1 MTGTSPVGR
10 TPVMTTTLRPTEPL
24 QHSADGGRSR
34 TYDICVNSRRVG
46 SVRVATDPNFGAA
59 SGMIEDL
66 RVDEPDRGR
75 GRGTVAALAAEEV
88 LRGWGCS
95 DVKISVPAGATAA
108 LALARALGY
117 TERSRNML
125 KELADE
131 APAPEPGVEVRPM
144 TDEEF
149 AAWETRARDAF
160 AQSWID
166 RGVPEDQARAKAE
179 ASHRELLPLGLASPG
194 AALQVAVVGGE
205 VVGHVWTGVRTLEP
219 GVSAGYVYDVE
230 VVAAQRGKGYG
241 RTLMRLAERVTREA
255 GETLLGL
262 HVFAGNT
269 PAIRLYESLG
279 YRTTHVNSSK
289 PLL

>member
-1 MTGTSPVGR
+1 
-10 TPVMTTTLRPTEPL
+10 MTTTLRPTEPL
-24 QHSADGGRSR
+24 QHSAEGGRSR

-46 SVRVATDPNFGAA
+46 SVHVATDPHFGAA
-59 SGMIEDL
+59 SGLIERL

-95 DVKISVPAGATAA
+95 EVQISVPADAGAA
-108 LALARALGY
+108 LALASALGY
-117 TERSRNML
+117 TERSRNMV
-125 KELADE
+125 KELAGE
-131 APAPEPGVEVRPM
+131 PPAPPAGIASRPM

-149 AAWETRARDAF
+149 AGWEARARDAF
-160 AQSWID
+160 ARSWTD
-166 RGVPEDQARAKAE
+166 RGVPEEQARAKAE
-179 ASHRELLPLGLASPG
+179 ASHRELLPRGLATPG
-194 AALQVAVVGGE
+194 TAIQVVVLGGR
-205 VVGHVWTGVRTLEP
+205 VAGHVWTGVRELEP
-219 GVSAGYVYDVE
+219 GVGAGYVYDIE
-230 VVAAQRGKGYG
+230 VGAEQRGKGYG
-241 RTLMRLAERVTREA
+241 RALMLLAERVTREA

-279 YRTTHVNSSK
+279 YRTTYVNSAK

>member
-1 MTGTSPVGR
+1 
-10 TPVMTTTLRPTEPL
+10 MTTTLRPSEPL

-46 SVRVATDPNFGAA
+46 SVRVATDPNFGGAA
-59 SGMIEDL
+59 GLVERL

-88 LRGWGCS
+88 LRGWGCA
-95 DVKISVPAGATAA
+95 DVSISVPAEAAAA

-117 TERSRNML
+117 AERSRNML
-125 KELADE
+125 KELTGGT
-131 APAPEPGVEVRPM
+131 PAPPPGVEARPM
-144 TDEEF
+144 TEEEF
-149 AAWETRARDAF
+149 AVWEARARDAF

-166 RGVPEDQARAKAE
+166 RGVPEDRARAKAE
-179 ASHRELLPLGLASPG
+179 ASHRELLPEGLAGPG
-194 AALQVAVVGGE
+194 TAIQVAVAGGR
-205 VVGHVWTGVRTLEP
+205 VVGHVWTGVRELEP

-230 VVAAQRGKGYG
+230 VAAEHRGKGYG
-241 RTLMRLAERVTREA
+241 RALMLLAERVTREA

>member
-1 MTGTSPVGR
+1 
-10 TPVMTTTLRPTEPL
+10 MTTTLRPTEPL

-46 SVRVATDPNFGAA
+46 SVRVATDPNFGGAA
-59 SGMIEDL
+59 GLIERL

-88 LRGWGCS
+88 LRGWGCA
-95 DVKISVPAGATAA
+95 DVSISVPAEATAA

-125 KELADE
+125 KELTG
-131 APAPEPGVEVRPM
+131 PAPEPPAGIEVRSM
-144 TDEEF
+144 TEEEF
-149 AAWETRARDAF
+149 GVWEAGARDSF
-160 AQSWID
+160 ARSWID
-166 RGVPEDQARAKAE
+166 RGVPEEQARAKAE
-179 ASHRELLPLGLASPG
+179 ASHRELLPRGLASPG
-194 AALQVAVVGGE
+194 TAIHVAVADGA
-205 VVGHVWTGVRTLEP
+205 VVGHVWTGVRALEP
-219 GVSAGYVYDVE
+219 GVNAGYVYDIE
-230 VVAAQRGKGYG
+230 VGAERRGRGYG
-241 RTLMRLAERVTREA
+241 RALMLVAERVTREA

-289 PLL
+289 ALL

>member
-1 MTGTSPVGR
+1 
-10 TPVMTTTLRPTEPL
+10 MTTTLRPSEPL

-46 SVRVATDPNFGAA
+46 SVHVATDPHFGAA
-59 SGMIEDL
+59 SGLIERL

-75 GRGTVAALAAEEV
+75 GRGAVAALAAEEV
-88 LRGWGCS
+88 LRGWGCK
-95 DVKISVPAGATAA
+95 DVQISIPADAGAA

-117 TERSRNML
+117 TEISRNMV
-125 KELADE
+125 KELAAE
-131 APAPEPGVEVRPM
+131 PPAPPAGTESRPM

-149 AAWETRARDAF
+149 TEWEAAARDAF
-160 AQSWID
+160 ARSWID
-166 RGVPEDQARAKAE
+166 RGVPENRARAKAE
-179 ASHRELLPLGLASPG
+179 ASHRELLPRGLATPG
-194 AALQVAVVGGE
+194 TAIQVVLAGGRP
-205 VVGHVWTGVRTLEP
+205 VGHVWTGVRQLEP
-219 GVSAGYVYDVE
+219 GVSAAYVYDVA
-230 VVAAQRGKGYG
+230 VAEEHRGHGYG
-241 RTLMRLAERVTREA
+241 RTLMLLAERAAREA

-279 YRTTHVNSSK
+279 YRTTYLNSAK